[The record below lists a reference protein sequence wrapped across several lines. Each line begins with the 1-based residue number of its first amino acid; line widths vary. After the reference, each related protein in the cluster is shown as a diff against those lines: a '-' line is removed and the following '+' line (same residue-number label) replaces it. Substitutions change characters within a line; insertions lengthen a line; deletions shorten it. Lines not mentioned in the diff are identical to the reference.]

1 MQAQFLLATLFILN
15 DECIVQTEVVDLC
28 PVGLQLWPDACTE
41 IVLQRLEE
49 SRADLGKRQFPT
61 GHGVIGVRVEAAT
74 CLCGS
79 NECSTE
85 LRGEALEGDHLV
97 SHDVEWAVDD
107 CILIPEDAF
116 DVAEGPIGGSRSHGF
131 NVPTPHAQRAVS
143 HIRARICADNLKAV
157 SFLNAEIPSV
167 DVRAA
172 LDGISRRWWIV
183 LLSIIVAVGIVFAQD
198 SGLRTE
204 PAGNVIVERTYEA
217 LVETD
222 ALSVVKVDPA
232 AIVPV
237 PSFDNQLAIL
247 SSEETL
253 DELRASTGTDV
264 VVEVTRSEP
273 KFTIVETI
281 DDLNNKVSFLSTGTP
296 AYTYRCVG
304 TSEGPCNDLIDAYVA
319 KTVELRKES
328 VLGGLD
334 GGLTLL
340 TDLIAKAEARLG
352 DGSLDEGQK
361 SAQRVELA
369 ALITKRDALED
380 ARAGVTG
387 GLLLVK
393 EGTWTE
399 GKTTASVSATTY
411 GFGFAVGL
419 ILGILLVLQLT
430 AMDKTIRHGWQV
442 RRVDESLPILG
453 SPFARNDQG
462 QLTAL
467 AAALRHAQTT
477 GATSALIVAHES
489 ELVSVGQ
496 KVLDLAPGISGVVL
510 ASAADATVDQLAGGQ
525 TRAVIALIKAGRTTR
540 RELSETLGLVASGGN
555 RMLGVA
561 LIP

>member
-1 MQAQFLLATLFILN
+1 
-15 DECIVQTEVVDLC
+15 
-28 PVGLQLWPDACTE
+28 
-41 IVLQRLEE
+41 
-49 SRADLGKRQFPT
+49 
-61 GHGVIGVRVEAAT
+61 
-74 CLCGS
+74 
-79 NECSTE
+79 
-85 LRGEALEGDHLV
+85 
-97 SHDVEWAVDD
+97 
-107 CILIPEDAF
+107 
-116 DVAEGPIGGSRSHGF
+116 
-131 NVPTPHAQRAVS
+131 
-143 HIRARICADNLKAV
+143 LKAV

-183 LLSIIVAVGIVFAQD
+183 LLSIIIAVGIVFAQD

-253 DELRASTGTDV
+253 DELRANTGTDV
-264 VVEVTRSEP
+264 MVEVTRSEP

-304 TSEGPCNDLIDAYVA
+304 TSEVPCNDLIDAYVA

-387 GLLLVK
+387 SLLLVK

-489 ELVSVGQ
+489 ELVLIGQ
-496 KVLDLAPGISGVVL
+496 KVLDLTPGMSGVVL
-510 ASAADATVDQLAGGQ
+510 ASATEATVDQLAGGQ

-540 RELSETLGLVASGGN
+540 RELAETVGLVASGGN